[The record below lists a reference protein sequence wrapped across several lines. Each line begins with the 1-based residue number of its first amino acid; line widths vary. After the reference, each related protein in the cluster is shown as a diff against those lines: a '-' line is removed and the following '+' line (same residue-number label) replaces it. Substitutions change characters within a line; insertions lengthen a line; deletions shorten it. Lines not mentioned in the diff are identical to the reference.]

1 MKQPRWLPEARIS
14 AAWATQQGDGAQLE
28 ISNFLFVIMKIAQSP
43 TNEKNNKAPPK
54 SLRKSH
60 LISGTSLAPLSFE
73 KAYARNRRGEM
84 FTDKIELKDFDKMD
98 PEYKD
103 LLGRVLTIQA
113 DCEIGGPH
121 LYVQKMLPAAPTKLD
136 QLIVARTAAEEI
148 DHFRKVARVAGDIG
162 VDVSFVLSQP
172 NEKRFVDAFRGLI
185 TTWEDNAVFGFL
197 IDRVGRYQL
206 EEFYDCS
213 YLPLQ
218 RILPDIV
225 TEELGHIE
233 YGYNK
238 TVELLS
244 KGDKQKERVQKA
256 IDYWYIRAL
265 DMFGRSGSKR
275 AERYRYWGL
284 KRRANEQARED
295 YIREVNPILEKMGLK
310 VPDPLTGRHY
320 I

>member
-1 MKQPRWLPEARIS
+1 
-14 AAWATQQGDGAQLE
+14 
-28 ISNFLFVIMKIAQSP
+28 
-43 TNEKNNKAPPK
+43 
-54 SLRKSH
+54 
-60 LISGTSLAPLSFE
+60 
-73 KAYARNRRGEM
+73 M
-84 FTDKIELKDFDKMD
+84 FSDKIELKDVDKMD

-121 LYVQKMLPAAPTKLD
+121 LYVEKMLPAAPTKLD

-172 NEKRFVDAFRGLI
+172 NEKRFVETFRGLI

-238 TVELLS
+238 TLELGAA
-244 KGDKQKERVQKA
+244 GDEGKA
-256 IDYWYIRAL
+256 RAQRAVDLWYVRAL
-265 DMFGRSGSKR
+265 DMFGRTGSKR
-275 AERYRYWGL
+275 SERYRYWGL
-284 KRRANEQARED
+284 KRGSNDQARQD
-295 YIREVNPILEKMGLK
+295 YIKEGDTTLGQMSHNVA
-310 VPDPLTGRHY
+310 
-320 I
+320 

>member
-1 MKQPRWLPEARIS
+1 
-14 AAWATQQGDGAQLE
+14 
-28 ISNFLFVIMKIAQSP
+28 
-43 TNEKNNKAPPK
+43 
-54 SLRKSH
+54 
-60 LISGTSLAPLSFE
+60 
-73 KAYARNRRGEM
+73 M
-84 FTDKIELKDFDKMD
+84 FSEKIELKDLDKME
-98 PEYKD
+98 PEYRD

-121 LYVQKMLPAAPTKLD
+121 LYVEKMLPAAPTKLD

-148 DHFRKVARVAGDIG
+148 DHFRKVARVAGDMG

-172 NEKRFVDAFRGLI
+172 NEKRFVDAFRGMI

-225 TEELGHIE
+225 TEELGHID

-238 TVELLS
+238 TRELLS
-244 KGDKQKERVQKA
+244 KGEEHKERVQRA
-256 IDYWYIRAL
+256 IDYWYVRAL
-265 DMFGRSGSKR
+265 DMFGHSGSKR
-275 AERYRYWGL
+275 AERYIFWGL
-284 KRRANEQARED
+284 KRRTNEKARED
-295 YIREVNPILEKMGLK
+295 YMREVNPILTDMGLK
-310 VPDPLTGRHY
+310 IPDPSKGRRY

>member
-1 MKQPRWLPEARIS
+1 
-14 AAWATQQGDGAQLE
+14 
-28 ISNFLFVIMKIAQSP
+28 
-43 TNEKNNKAPPK
+43 
-54 SLRKSH
+54 
-60 LISGTSLAPLSFE
+60 
-73 KAYARNRRGEM
+73 M
-84 FTDKIELKDFDKMD
+84 FTDKVELKDIGKMD
-98 PEYKD
+98 AEYRD

-121 LYVQKMLPAAPTKLD
+121 LYVERMLPAAPSKLD

-148 DHFRKVARVAGDIG
+148 DHFRKVARVAGDMG

-172 NEKRFVDAFRGLI
+172 NEKRFVESFRGLI
-185 TTWEDNAVFGFL
+185 KTWEGHAVFGFL

-213 YLPLQ
+213 YQPLQ

-225 TEELGHIE
+225 TEELGHID

-238 TVELLS
+238 TCELLM
-244 KGDKQKERVQKA
+244 KGDEQKERVQKA
-256 IDYWYIRAL
+256 VDYWYVKAL
-265 DMFGRSGSKR
+265 DMFGRSGSQR

-284 KRRANEQARED
+284 KRRTNEQARKD
-295 YIREVNPILEKMGLK
+295 YIDEVNPILLSMGLK
-310 VPDPLTGRHY
+310 IPDPLIGRRY